1 MVSKKV
7 FAAASLAVLITV
19 SAMAQPENG
28 PETAATALTPAT
40 PIDGEWI
47 VADQTAR
54 IRIAP
59 CGDGSGRT
67 HCGTLIWTKTP
78 GGVDSNNPD
87 PAKRN
92 KPLLGL
98 EIIKGMTRKG
108 QNWWEGSVYNAANG
122 KTYAATLVPQGPT
135 ALKIEGCVLG
145 GLLCGSETWTRD
157 TEAVGAPAEVR
168 QRRPPPLRAAPLNRP
183 GVPQ

>member
-7 FAAASLAVLITV
+7 FTAASLLVLVNV
-19 SAMAQPENG
+19 SALAQFGNDPK
-28 PETAATALTPAT
+28 TAQTAPTPAGL
-40 PIDGEWI
+40 IDGEWI

-59 CGDGSGRT
+59 CGDGSDIT

-98 EIIKGMTRKG
+98 EIIKGMKLKG
-108 QNWWEGSVYNAANG
+108 QDWWEGTVYNAANG
-122 KTYAATLVPQGPT
+122 KTYEATLVPQGPT
-135 ALKIEGCVLG
+135 AVRIEGCVLG
-145 GLLCGSETWTRD
+145 GLLCDGETWTRAP
-157 TEAVGAPAEVR
+157 ESVGAIRPKPADGT
-168 QRRPPPLRAAPLNRP
+168 RPRSAQPR
-183 GVPQ
+183 

>member
-19 SAMAQPENG
+19 SAVAQPENR

-67 HCGTLIWTKTP
+67 HCGTLTWTKTP

-98 EIIKGMTRKG
+98 EIIKGMKLKG

-122 KTYAATLVPQGPT
+122 KTYEATLVPQGPT
-135 ALKIEGCVLG
+135 TLKIEGCVLG
-145 GLLCGSETWTRD
+145 GLLCGGETWTRE
-157 TEAVGAPAEVR
+157 TEPVGGIPPQPSNGA
-168 QRRPPPLRAAPLNRP
+168 RPRSAQPR
-183 GVPQ
+183 

>member
-7 FAAASLAVLITV
+7 FATASLAVLITV

-28 PETAATALTPAT
+28 PKTAATAQAPAA

-59 CGDGSGRT
+59 CGDGSDRT
-67 HCGTLIWTKTP
+67 RCGTLIWTKTS

-87 PAKRN
+87 PVKRN

-98 EIIKGMTRKG
+98 EIIKGMKLKG
-108 QNWWEGSVYNAANG
+108 QNLWEGSVYNAANG
-122 KTYAATLVPQGPT
+122 KTYEATLVPQGPT
-135 ALKIEGCVLG
+135 TVKIEGCVLG
-145 GLLCGSETWTRD
+145 GLLCDGETWMRA
-157 TEAVGAPAEVR
+157 TETVGAIPPKAANGT
-168 QRRPPPLRAAPLNRP
+168 RPPSTQPR
-183 GVPQ
+183 